1 MLRRI
6 APRDVLGMAA
16 SFLVALAGVLLW
28 RLAKLP
34 LPWLVGPLWA
44 VAAARIVGLPLVAP
58 PATRQSGQWVI
69 GVSMGLYFTP
79 PVVAELLT
87 HAGLIAGMAVV
98 SLLMGIVSAVVL
110 VRLRLANPATA
121 FFSSMPG
128 GANEMAHLAEQWHA
142 AVDLVAAAHA
152 TRVMLVVFVIP
163 LALALWIGHGNAMAV
178 VAAHEIDWARLALMA
193 LASLCGAGLFFRW
206 RWSNPWLLGTMSA
219 TAALG
224 IAGVPLS
231 ALPDWLSAGGQ
242 LFVGLA
248 LGSYFG
254 PGFMRKSPRFLLAIM
269 AMSLLFMAV
278 TALIAYLI
286 ALFTPLSVANLI
298 LSFAPGGIAEM
309 SITASLLHL
318 GVPLVVAS
326 HVTRVVLL
334 TVCAPYVYRRFLSL
348 FGAASKHARN
358 EKEA

>member
-1 MLRRI
+1 
-6 APRDVLGMAA
+6 MAA
-16 SFLVALAGVLLW
+16 SFLAALAGVLLW

-69 GVSMGLYFTP
+69 GVGMGLYFSP
-79 PVVAELLT
+79 PVAAELLA
-87 HAGLIAGMAVV
+87 HAGLIAGMALA
-98 SLLMGIVSAVVL
+98 SLLMGIASGVVL
-110 VRLRLANPATA
+110 VRLRLASPATA

-128 GANEMAHLAEQWHA
+128 GANEMAHLAEQWQA
-142 AVDLVAAAHA
+142 DVDLVAAAHA

-163 LALALWIGHGNAMAV
+163 LALALWIGQGNAMAV
-178 VAAHEIDWARLALMA
+178 VAAHEIHWSRLALMA
-193 LASLCGAGLFFRW
+193 LASLCGAGLFFWW

-231 ALPDWLSAGGQ
+231 ALPDWLSAAGQ
-242 LFVGLA
+242 LLVGLA
-248 LGSYFG
+248 LGSYFE
-254 PGFMRKSPRFLLAIM
+254 PGFMRKSPRFLLSIVV
-269 AMSLLFMAV
+269 MSLLFMAA
-278 TALIAYLI
+278 TALISWLI
-286 ALFTPLSVANLI
+286 AMFTHLSAANLI
-298 LSFAPGGIAEM
+298 LSFSPGGIAEM

-318 GVPLVVAS
+318 GVPLVVAA

-334 TVCAPYVYRRFLSL
+334 TVCAPHVYRRFVRL
-348 FGAASKHARN
+348 FGAGSDSARN
-358 EKEA
+358 GKEA